1 MKKQPLYGLFLA
13 FASFNNKSPLQS
25 HSSRF
30 CSLSLLVSS
39 SSPRFLSLGCL
50 GEEIP
55 AFSNENPSKCSSLQ
69 NGVFGL
75 LLLQRLQSLLF
86 IWRFDSPFLLNFP
99 SWLSDDATRETRE
112 TRGKAFF
119 LRKAKVNEFPLGEL
133 SCWRVLSVATIMA
146 KLLKE
151 DRVGGEQ
158 QQQQIFLVNNEI
170 ELGNFFRRKTLL
182 DDNSQIFF
190 RAAEETGRGGE
201 TFYLVIMSRIVS
213 SYSFSKTTT
222 KKGYC

>member
-1 MKKQPLYGLFLA
+1 MAFSWPLHLLIINHHFSPTLLG
-13 FASFNNKSPLQS
+13 FA
-25 HSSRF
+25 
-30 CSLSLLVSS
+30 LSLLVS

-151 DRVGGEQ
+151 DRVGAE
-158 QQQQIFLVNNEI
+158 QQIFLVNNEI

-182 DDNSQIFF
+182 DDNSQIFLGL
-190 RAAEETGRGGE
+190 RKKQGEEEKLFIWLLCLR
-201 TFYLVIMSRIVS
+201 
-213 SYSFSKTTT
+213 
-222 KKGYC
+222 

>member
-1 MKKQPLYGLFLA
+1 M
-13 FASFNNKSPLQS
+13 
-25 HSSRF
+25 
-30 CSLSLLVSS
+30 
-39 SSPRFLSLGCL
+39 
-50 GEEIP
+50 
-55 AFSNENPSKCSSLQ
+55 
-69 NGVFGL
+69 
-75 LLLQRLQSLLF
+75 
-86 IWRFDSPFLLNFP
+86 
-99 SWLSDDATRETRE
+99 
-112 TRGKAFF
+112 
-119 LRKAKVNEFPLGEL
+119 GEL

-151 DRVGGEQ
+151 DRVGAE
-158 QQQQIFLVNNEI
+158 QQIFLVNNEI

-201 TFYLVIMSRIVS
+201 TFYLVIMSQIVS